1 LPTDLN
7 LAFLINQPDIPPRLL
22 QLLSAANHR
31 GINVLGRA
39 GAVQDWAGSKA
50 IFLGSGLSPNACSG
64 EALWISLPPAETD
77 SPVLDEQ
84 TLARIAQHLQSK
96 FLGFRL
102 KWLCETQAPAS
113 SSAEA
118 SFSGSELAQSLF
130 ACVRHEPE
138 LIETTL
144 PALRGLVEEE
154 AERRRSDPSSVV
166 LEVLW
171 NPAHHD
177 GSISVKKIVEHL
189 NVLLR
194 TRGSRDE
201 HSPEDIGWILSHHGF
216 ERRRK
221 DRGMVVL
228 SSAENI
234 GLLHRLV
241 RNLGLNLEKVEGC
254 SHCAGSNPAVP
265 ASMQG
270 V

>member
-1 LPTDLN
+1 

-50 IFLGSGLSPNACSG
+50 IFLGSGLSPNAWSG
-64 EALWISLPPAETD
+64 EGLWISLPPAETD
-77 SPVLDEQ
+77 SPALDEQ

-130 ACVRHEPE
+130 ACVRYEPE

-144 PALRGLVEEE
+144 PVLRGLVEEQV
-154 AERRRSDPSSVV
+154 ERRNSDPSFVI

-171 NPAHHD
+171 GPAHHD
-177 GSISVKKIVEHL
+177 RSLSVTNITELL
-189 NVLLR
+189 NVRLR
-194 TRGSRDE
+194 LRGCLYAQT
-201 HSPEDIGWILSHHGF
+201 PEDVGRILRHHGF
-216 ERRRK
+216 DRRRNGH
-221 DRGMVVL
+221 GMVVPF
-228 SSAENI
+228 SAEHTR
-234 GLLHRLV
+234 LLHRLV
-241 RNLGLNLEKVEGC
+241 GVLGLNLEKVEGC
-254 SHCAGSNPAVP
+254 FDCAGSKPAVP
-265 ASMQG
+265 ASVPG